1 MIIFCDIIEYNR
13 VLFLQKNILIIF
25 KREFIMRK
33 QRKLIAVG
41 LIATSMILL
50 ITACSANNNQK
61 NVTDEGNKI
70 EKSIDSTKKYIKSQS
85 EIIERHRKQYYF
97 DGAEHY
103 YTRAV
108 SEANENKDSIHLSYD
123 NLDKKLRGLKVE
135 IGSYD
140 SSTKRLAIT
149 VTNKYSE
156 TLIGTKNQLNDDRY
170 KNFIITIRGYDKKR
184 LEKKQAG
191 TDSYLYASNETG
203 QLLSF
208 QPTEDLKSGESKT
221 YHILMPYYAFSQ
233 HNSKVDAENE
243 QYKNKQFDDEY
254 SYNEQFTMLNLVYET
269 LPDEPLTYN
278 SLDNYD
284 NLFIFPQLVFKTYP
298 KEAFVSDKQIIE
310 VYKLKF

>member
-1 MIIFCDIIEYNR
+1 MKNKKKLLSMGLLTSSMLLLMAGCSSNGSQ
-13 VLFLQKNILIIF
+13 QKN
-25 KREFIMRK
+25 
-33 QRKLIAVG
+33 Q
-41 LIATSMILL
+41 
-50 ITACSANNNQK
+50 
-61 NVTDEGNKI
+61 NK
-70 EKSIDSTKKYIKSQS
+70 EVKTEQSSTTKKYTKSQA
-85 EIIERHRKQYYF
+85 EVIERHRKQYYF

-108 SEANENKDSIHLSYD
+108 TEANENKDSIHLSYD

-191 TDSYLYASNETG
+191 TDSYLYASNETAH
-203 QLLSF
+203 LLSF

-233 HNSKVDAENE
+233 QNSKVDAENE

-278 SLDNYD
+278 SLSNYD
-284 NLFIFPQLVFKTYP
+284 NLYTFPQLVFKTYP

>member
-1 MIIFCDIIEYNR
+1 MKNKKKLISMGLLASSMLLLIAGCSSNGSQ
-13 VLFLQKNILIIF
+13 QKN
-25 KREFIMRK
+25 
-33 QRKLIAVG
+33 Q
-41 LIATSMILL
+41 
-50 ITACSANNNQK
+50 
-61 NVTDEGNKI
+61 NK
-70 EKSIDSTKKYIKSQS
+70 EVRTEQSSSTKKYTKSQS
-85 EIIERHRKQYYF
+85 EVIERYRQKYYF
-97 DGAEHY
+97 DGAEYY

-108 SEANENKDSIHLSYD
+108 TEANENKDSIHLSYN

-156 TLIGTKNQLNDDRY
+156 TLIGTKNQLNDERY
-170 KNFIITIRGYDKKR
+170 KNFIITIRGYNKKR
-184 LEKKQAG
+184 LENKQAG
-191 TDSYLYASNETG
+191 TDSYLYASNETAH
-203 QLLSF
+203 LLSF

-233 HNSKVDAENE
+233 HDSKVDAENE

-269 LPDEPLTYN
+269 LPDEPLTSN

>member
-1 MIIFCDIIEYNR
+1 MKNKKKLIGIGLLASSM
-13 VLFLQKNILIIF
+13 LFL
-25 KREFIMRK
+25 M
-33 QRKLIAVG
+33 VG
-41 LIATSMILL
+41 
-50 ITACSANNNQK
+50 CSSNGSQ
-61 NVTDEGNKI
+61 TNKTN
-70 EKSIDSTKKYIKSQS
+70 EKTKTEQSSNSKKYTKSQL

-97 DGAEHY
+97 DGAEYY

-123 NLDKKLRGLKVE
+123 DLDKKLRGLKVE

-170 KNFIITIRGYDKKR
+170 KNFIITIRGYNKKR
-184 LEKKQAG
+184 LENKQAG
-191 TDSYLYASNETG
+191 TDSYLYASNETAD
-203 QLLSF
+203 LLSF

-221 YHILMPYYAFSQ
+221 YHVLMPYYAFSQ
-233 HNSKVDAENE
+233 NDSKVDAENE

-269 LPDEPLTYN
+269 LSDAPLTYN

-284 NLFIFPQLVFKTYP
+284 NLFIFPQMVFKTYP
-298 KEAFVSDKQIIE
+298 KEAFVSDKQIIDI
-310 VYKLKF
+310 YKLKF